1 MAASHSTNNC
11 RTKCKFPELVY
22 PLTSII
28 KRPFRVTQVQS
39 IRQHSYN
46 SDQLTTAWWQPIR
59 IDYNLPTPTILDLA
73 LEPSMGTTGPEWAP

>member
-28 KRPFRVTQVQS
+28 KRPFRVTQ
-39 IRQHSYN
+39 
-46 SDQLTTAWWQPIR
+46 PIR

-73 LEPSMGTTGPEWAP
+73 LEPSMGTTRPEWAP